1 VEAPGMKR
9 GRNTLALVAIAAALG
24 AYIYFIERKREPA
37 SDTATPNRGKVFTVD
52 ASKIEE
58 VQIKNSGGDR
68 TILRKANNAW
78 QITAPAQVPADE
90 TEASGIATNLST
102 LELQRVVEEK
112 PKDLAA
118 YGLATPRVEVAFTA
132 AGEKTP
138 RQLLIGEK
146 TPTGGDLYA
155 KTADNPRVFLI
166 AGYLDGTFDRS
177 TFQLREKSVLKFD
190 REKVDR
196 ISVDANKTSFQ
207 AVKKADAWTITQP
220 WQARADVGT
229 VESLL
234 SRLSSGQMKSLVSP
248 EPKSL
253 KEHGLEPPV
262 TRIVLGSGS
271 SQAGLLL
278 GKPTPE
284 GDLYAKDVAR
294 AAVFT
299 VEKTLAEDLTKPPAD
314 FRAKDVFGF
323 RAFTGNRLEVTR
335 AGNTVAFEKRKGQE
349 KEALEKWTQVQPAK
363 QVDAAKI
370 EDLITKVA
378 GLRAE
383 SFTDSLPA
391 GAELVATIATKFDE
405 NKKQETV
412 ALHKAGESYFA
423 TRSDDSGAAKLTSTE
438 VEDVLKALDGLK

>member
-1 VEAPGMKR
+1 MR
-9 GRNTLALVAIAAALG
+9 R
-24 AYIYFIERKREPA
+24 R
-37 SDTATPNRGKVFTVD
+37 
-52 ASKIEE
+52 
-58 VQIKNSGGDR
+58 R
-68 TILRKANNAW
+68 TI
-78 QITAPAQVPADE
+78 
-90 TEASGIATNLST
+90 
-102 LELQRVVEEK
+102 
-112 PKDLAA
+112 
-118 YGLATPRVEVAFTA
+118 
-132 AGEKTP
+132 
-138 RQLLIGEK
+138 
-146 TPTGGDLYA
+146 
-155 KTADNPRVFLI
+155 PRVFLI